1 MAKKQI
7 PKRAG
12 RKSAAKKPAAAK
24 PAASKKRATV
34 AQKTPAVTTTTP
46 AKPKQRASRSRSRA
60 ATLIDLS
67 RIWDELGILRPI
79 EFRVTLARPDDLL
92 VCDFIFDNLKLDD
105 GKLVRK
111 VATATA
117 TLIVEFPPQSFG
129 EQAFLDKTG
138 SDVPNPIPP
147 DEEFQESSKSKAVP
161 PKNVPVSNAES
172 FGSSLP
178 FARIRIAGRSR
189 IAFTMPQNE
198 KELPFTLDAIL
209 DAARRWPMRL
219 DSSAAPEPPAR
230 GLGVLDDALKDQT
243 FFNKAWLASI
253 TTSGDWNRAGEALF
267 GALGARLEAP
277 ITAAAT
283 DIAAQATAAINSG
296 KREGLN
302 DALKRAMTTAV
313 DELAAKYPALRE
325 AKTRHYALAALSL
338 KSTQALTT
346 SSVNDFDIS
355 AIDILP
361 FLPVFLSPH
370 QPSPLVT
377 ALELPYRVILS
388 PIPVSNWWH
397 AKAPVV
403 HSGRTELWHTRLT
416 HTTNGVGPDPDTKVR
431 AIWSP
436 DYPLE
441 TSEILDAVNAV
452 PPKPFR
458 MSLDPL
464 DRQMLVKLMA
474 GFNEKDDLK
483 RTFIPHSSASRRL
496 SLSSLGALLD
506 AAGDWVQLPAGV
518 SLEQWRHLANLG
530 RDHYV
535 RVVYRGSV
543 CHPGNSTSL
552 IKVTERKFEWMNQT
566 KKTGRVALL
575 RQRFFIVVR
584 QPVVVTAGA
593 GHAFQGRN
601 FPFGKVEILTR
612 VTPSLQAPGLPGTL
626 LDDPDGIIYGPSGI
640 PNRAC
645 FWPMLDANRNFMF
658 QIAVTDLAGQRQP
671 FAMPLLFVGVEANS
685 KPEVMAEIIK
695 QYNLVAKSPRRTAS
709 MGSAAICYAPIKA
722 GSEGDPRLPTSDMT
736 FAVAPVTGIPVM
748 KPQFYPEVERAH
760 VGISAIQRLLQQPDA
775 VTEVEYP
782 QRYKEKGFGAAAGEN
797 PGEVFLK
804 TVTPYGLEFGDQV
817 KSDALGALATP
828 SMAIQGLSR
837 VMGPVAAQPPGG
849 GETVEDKL
857 ATIIGNSFDP
867 TEFFKGATILGGIN
881 LSDLLTV
888 VTSLAGADVP
898 KLLSKQL
905 PDRIEARFNWQTD
918 INDSDPAGLFVP
930 NAGGQT
936 TLAMEGVVS
945 TPIAP
950 PGPATY
956 NAEASIVNFKV
967 NLFGFIIIWFD
978 RLRFLAKGG
987 SKPDVAVDMHPVDT
1001 IAFGGPLEFVN
1012 TLKDIIPSNGFSDP
1026 PSLSITPSGISAGYS
1041 LNIPSVAVGIFALE
1055 HVSIGAGFS
1064 LPFDAK
1070 PVEVRF
1076 NFCERQRPFSLTVS
1090 LLGGG
1095 GFFAIGIGTE
1105 GVREIEAAIEFG
1117 AALSIDLGVASGSV
1131 EIKAGVYFHW
1141 MQKSVELA
1149 GYVRLHGELSVLGLI
1164 SASLTFNLQL
1174 AFLKETGHSVVWG
1187 EATLTVEVEVLFFS
1201 ASVSVQCRREFGG
1214 SDGDPRFIELVPD
1227 QATWANYCE
1236 GFAAEAA

>member
-1 MAKKQI
+1 MAKKKK
-7 PKRAG
+7 PKPAARPAARKSAARKPAA
-12 RKSAAKKPAAAK
+12 RKSAAKRPA
-24 PAASKKRATV
+24 
-34 AQKTPAVTTTTP
+34 P
-46 AKPKQRASRSRSRA
+46 AKKAARKVAPKAARV
-60 ATLIDLS
+60 ATLVDLS
-67 RIWDELGILRPI
+67 RIWDEIGIRRPL
-79 EFRVTLARPDDLL
+79 EFRVTFARPDDLL
-92 VCDFIFDNLKLDD
+92 VCDFLFDNLKLEN
-105 GKLVRK
+105 GALVRK
-111 VATATA
+111 IASATA
-117 TLIVEFPPQSFG
+117 TLIVELPPQSFG
-129 EQAFLDKTG
+129 EQAFLDETG
-138 SDVPNPIPP
+138 KDVPNPIPKK
-147 DEEFQESSKSKAVP
+147 EEFAESSKLAPK
-161 PKNVPVSNAES
+161 KNVPVTNAES

-178 FARIRIAGRSR
+178 FAQIRMAGRSR
-189 IAFTMPQNE
+189 VAFTMPE
-198 KELPFTLDAIL
+198 KEKDLPFTLDAIL

-219 DSSAAPEPPAR
+219 DSSAVPEPPAR
-230 GLGVLDDALKDQT
+230 GLGVLDDPLKDRT
-243 FFNKAWLASI
+243 FFNKAWLASV
-253 TTSGDWNRAGEALF
+253 TTSGDWSRAGETLF
-267 GALGARLEAP
+267 GVLGAQIEAP
-277 ITAAAT
+277 ITAAAAK
-283 DIAAQATAAINSG
+283 IAAQAASAIDSG
-296 KREGLN
+296 RKEGVNAVLT
-302 DALKRAMTTAV
+302 RAMTAAV
-313 DELAAKYPALRE
+313 DELAAKHPALRE
-325 AKTRHYALAALSL
+325 AKTRDYALAALSL
-338 KSTQALTT
+338 KSTQALAT
-346 SSVNDFDIS
+346 SRVSDFDIS
-355 AIDILP
+355 AIDRLP

-403 HSGRTELWHTRLT
+403 HRGRTELWHTRLT
-416 HTTNGVGPDPDTKVR
+416 QTADGVGPDPDTRVR

-436 DYPLE
+436 DYPLDDKI
-441 TSEILDAVNAV
+441 ILDAVNAV

-474 GFNEKDDLK
+474 GFNEEDDLH
-483 RTFIPHSSASRRL
+483 RTFIPHSSVSRRL

-506 AAGDWVQLPAGV
+506 ASGDWVQLPAGV

-535 RVVYRGSV
+535 RVVYRGAV
-543 CHPGNSTSL
+543 CHPGNSASL
-552 IKVTERKFEWMNQT
+552 IKVTERKFEWMDAE

-584 QPVVVTAGA
+584 QPVVFPTGA
-593 GHAFQGRN
+593 GHAYRGRN
-601 FPFGKVEILTR
+601 FPFSKVEILTR
-612 VTPSLQAPGLPGTL
+612 VTPSLVAPGTANTL
-626 LDDPDGIIYGPSGI
+626 LDDPDDIIYKAI

-645 FWPMLDANRNFMF
+645 FWPMRDADRDFMF
-658 QIAVTDLAGQRQP
+658 QVAVTDLAGERTVLC
-671 FAMPLLFVGVEANS
+671 MPLLFVGVEANP
-685 KPEVMAEIIK
+685 KEKAAAMEEIIK
-695 QYNLVAKSPRRTAS
+695 QYNKSPRRTAS
-709 MGSAAICYAPIKA
+709 MGGASICYAPIKP

-736 FAVAPVTGIPVM
+736 FAVGPVTNIPPN

-760 VGISAIQRLLQQPDA
+760 VGIAAIQRLLQQPDA
-775 VTEVEYP
+775 LTEVEYP
-782 QRYKEKGFGAAAGEN
+782 QRYKDKGFLTGAGEN

-804 TVTPYGLEFGDQV
+804 TVTPYELTFGDQV

-857 ATIIGNSFDP
+857 ATVIGNQFDP
-867 TEFFKGATILGGIN
+867 ADFFKGATILGGIK
-881 LSDLLTV
+881 LTDILKATV
-888 VTSLAGADVP
+888 PSLAGPDVP

-905 PDRIEARFNWQTD
+905 PDRIEARFNWTTD

-950 PGPATY
+950 PGPATF
-956 NAEASIVNFKV
+956 NAEASLVNFKV

-978 RLRFLAKGG
+978 RLRFLARSG
-987 SKPDVAVDMHPVDT
+987 SKPDVAVDLHPVDT
-1001 IAFGGPLEFVN
+1001 ITFGGALEFVN

-1026 PSLSITPSGISAGYS
+1026 PSLAVTPSGISASYS

-1055 HVSIGAGFS
+1055 HMSIGAGFS
-1064 LPFDAK
+1064 LPFDSK

-1076 NFCERQRPFSLTVS
+1076 NFSERQRPFSLTVS

-1105 GVREIEAAIEFG
+1105 GVREIEAALEFG

-1214 SDGDPRFIELVPD
+1214 SDGDPKFIELIPD
-1227 QATWANYCE
+1227 QATWAAYCG

>member
-1 MAKKQI
+1 MAKKQTSK
-7 PKRAG
+7 PAAP
-12 RKSAAKKPAAAK
+12 KSAAKTTAAAK
-24 PAASKKRATV
+24 PAASKTATV

-46 AKPKQRASRSRSRA
+46 AKPKQTDSPSPSRA
-60 ATLIDLS
+60 APFVDLS

-79 EFRVTLARPDDLL
+79 EFRVTFARPDDLL
-92 VCDFIFDNLKLDD
+92 VCDFIFDNLKLDN

-129 EQAFLDKTG
+129 EQAFLDETG
-138 SDVPNPIPP
+138 HDVPNPIPP
-147 DEEFQESSKSKAVP
+147 GEEFKESSKVAP
-161 PKNVPVSNAES
+161 PKNLPVSNAEP

-178 FARIRIAGRSR
+178 FARIRMAGRSR
-189 IAFTMPQNE
+189 IAFTMPQTE
-198 KELPFTLDAIL
+198 KDLPFTLEAIL

-230 GLGVLDDALKDQT
+230 AVLEDVFKDQT
-243 FFNKAWLASI
+243 FFNKAWLASV
-253 TTSGDWNRAGEALF
+253 TTSADWNRAGEALF
-267 GALGARLEAP
+267 DALGAQLEAP

-283 DIAAQATAAINSG
+283 DIAARASAAINSG

-302 DALKRAMTTAV
+302 DTLTRAMTTAV
-313 DELAAKYPALRE
+313 DKLAAKYPALRE
-325 AKTRHYALAALSL
+325 AKTRDYALAALSL

-361 FLPVFLSPH
+361 FLPIFLSPH
-370 QPSPLVT
+370 QPSRLVT

-397 AKAPVV
+397 SKMPVV
-403 HSGRTELWHTRLT
+403 HGGRTELWHTRLT
-416 HTTNGVGPDPDTKVR
+416 HTANGVGPDPDTKVR

-436 DYPLE
+436 DYPLD
-441 TSEILDAVNAV
+441 TSEILDAMNAV

-474 GFNEKDDLK
+474 GFNEKDDLT

-518 SLEQWRHLANLG
+518 SLEQWRHLASLG

-535 RVVYRGSV
+535 RVVYRGAV
-543 CHPGNSTSL
+543 CHPTNSTSL
-552 IKVTERKFEWMNQT
+552 IKVTERKFEWMDKT

-575 RQRFFIVVR
+575 RQRFYVVVR
-584 QPVVVTAGA
+584 QRVVLTAGA
-593 GHAFQGRN
+593 GHAFKGRN
-601 FPFGKVEILTR
+601 FPFSKVEILTGA
-612 VTPSLQAPGLPGTL
+612 TPSLRAPGLPGTL
-626 LDDPDGIIYGPSGI
+626 LDDPNGTIYGASGI

-645 FWPMLDANRNFMF
+645 FWPMIDATRNFMF
-658 QIAVTDLAGQRQP
+658 QIAVTDLAGERTP
-671 FAMPLLFVGVEANS
+671 FSMPLLFVGVEANS

-695 QYNLVAKSPRRTAS
+695 QYNLVAARRTAS
-709 MGSAAICYAPIKA
+709 MGSAAICYAPMKA

-736 FAVAPVTGIPVM
+736 FAVGPVTGIPVT

-857 ATIIGNSFDP
+857 ATVIGNSFDP
-867 TEFFKGATILGGIN
+867 TQFFKGATILGGIK
-881 LSDLLTV
+881 LSDILTV
-888 VTSLAGADVP
+888 VTSLAGPDVP
-898 KLLSKQL
+898 KLLSKQR
-905 PDRIEARFNWQTD
+905 PDRIEARFNWLTD

-930 NAGGQT
+930 NAGGKT
-936 TLAMEGVVS
+936 TLTMEGVVS

-950 PGPATY
+950 PGPAAY

-978 RLRFLAKGG
+978 RLRFLAKSG

-1026 PSLSITPSGISAGYS
+1026 PSLSITPSGISASYS

-1055 HVSIGAGFS
+1055 HVSIGAGFA
-1064 LPFDAK
+1064 LPFDSK

-1076 NFCERQRPFSLTVS
+1076 NFSERQRPFSLTVS

-1105 GVREIEAAIEFG
+1105 GVREIEAALEFG

-1141 MQKSVELA
+1141 MQSSVELA

-1214 SDGDPRFIELVPD
+1214 SDGDPKFIELIPD
-1227 QATWANYCE
+1227 QATWANYCK

>member
-1 MAKKQI
+1 MAKKKLRQR
-7 PKRAG
+7 PAA
-12 RKSAAKKPAAAK
+12 RKSGAKKPAK
-24 PAASKKRATV
+24 TAASKTV
-34 AQKTPAVTTTTP
+34 ARKTPAVATRTP
-46 AKPKQRASRSRSRA
+46 AKPKQTASPSPRRA
-60 ATLIDLS
+60 ATIVDLS
-67 RIWDELGILRPI
+67 RIWDELRLLRPI
-79 EFRVTLARPDDLL
+79 EFRVTFARPDDLL
-92 VCDFIFDNLKLDD
+92 VCDFIVDNLKLDK
-105 GKLVRK
+105 GKLVRT

-117 TLIVEFPPQSFG
+117 TLIIEFPPQSFG
-129 EQAFLDKTG
+129 EQAFLDATG
-138 SDVPNPIPP
+138 PDVPNPIPP
-147 DEEFQESSKSKAVP
+147 GEKFNESSSAAP

-178 FARIRIAGRSR
+178 FARIRMAGRSR

-198 KELPFTLDAIL
+198 KDLPFTLDAIL

-230 GLGVLDDALKDQT
+230 GLGVLDDVFKDQT
-243 FFNKAWLASI
+243 FFNKEWLASV

-267 GALGARLEAP
+267 TALGAQLEAP

-283 DIAAQATAAINSG
+283 KIAAQAAAAINSG
-296 KREGLN
+296 KQEGLK
-302 DALKRAMTTAV
+302 DTLTRAMTTAV
-313 DELAAKYPALRE
+313 DELAAKHPALRE
-325 AKTRHYALAALSL
+325 AKMRDYALAALSL

-346 SSVNDFDIS
+346 SRVNDFNIS
-355 AIDILP
+355 VIDTLP

-377 ALELPYRVILS
+377 ALELPYRVMLS

-403 HSGRTELWHTRLT
+403 HGGRTELWHTRLT
-416 HTTNGVGPDPDTKVR
+416 QTTNGIGPDPDTKVR

-436 DYPLE
+436 DYPLD

-552 IKVTERKFEWMNQT
+552 IKVTERKFEWMDKA

-575 RQRFFIVVR
+575 RQRFFLVVR
-584 QPVVVTAGA
+584 QPIVVTAGA

-601 FPFGKVEILTR
+601 FPFSKVEILTR
-612 VTPSLQAPGLPGTL
+612 VTPSLQAPGIAGTL
-626 LDDPDGIIYGPSGI
+626 LDDPNGTIYGAI

-645 FWPMLDANRNFMF
+645 FWPMLGANRNFMF
-658 QIAVTDLAGQRQP
+658 QIAVTDLAGERTT
-671 FAMPLLFVGVEANS
+671 FFMPLLFVGVEANS
-685 KPEVMAEIIK
+685 KPAVMAEIIK
-695 QYNLVAKSPRRTAS
+695 RYNLVAKSPRRTAS
-709 MGSAAICYAPIKA
+709 MGSASICYAPIKA

-736 FAVAPVTGIPVM
+736 FAVGPVKNIPVT

-857 ATIIGNSFDP
+857 AEVIGNKFDP
-867 TEFFKGATILGGIN
+867 TQFFKGATILGGIK
-881 LSDLLTV
+881 LSDILKV
-888 VTSLAGADVP
+888 VTSLAGSDVP

-905 PDRIEARFNWQTD
+905 PDKIEARFNWQTD

-930 NAGGQT
+930 NAGGPT

-978 RLRFLAKGG
+978 RLSFLARSG

-1026 PSLSITPSGISAGYS
+1026 PSLSITPSGISASYS

-1055 HVSIGAGFS
+1055 HVSIGAGFA

-1105 GVREIEAAIEFG
+1105 GVREIEAALEFG

-1141 MQKSVELA
+1141 MQKSVELS

-1174 AFLKETGHSVVWG
+1174 SFLKETGHSVVWG

-1214 SDGDPRFIELVPD
+1214 SDGDPKFIELIPD
-1227 QATWANYCE
+1227 QATWASYCE